1 MVGTGANQDTMKLR
15 KTTLNGWKSA
25 STDEQIHAFAGNGD
39 DGSLIERQL
48 FRRASA
54 KRKSRRRPR
63 DQDQRKTQYRFR
75 FHLS

>member
-1 MVGTGANQDTMKLR
+1 MVGTGANQDTMTLR

-48 FRRASA
+48 FAELV
-54 KRKSRRRPR
+54 RKGNRGGAHAIKIS
-63 DQDQRKTQYRFR
+63 KTQYRFR
-75 FHLS
+75 FYLG